1 MGNTLRID
9 YEAKL
14 TWTNGKEFVFNESFD
29 LDVYHNCLEQTTPT
43 PEDLVVETV
52 ADARVKS
59 AKKGFSTHVVL
70 EKDPEFDK
78 FVITKLSVTYI
89 PFNSEITV
97 FDKELGFQNYRDD
110 VVDKDKF
117 RTKLRLRLIE
127 D

>member
-29 LDVYHNCLEQTTPT
+29 LDVYHNCLEQTKPT

-59 AKKGFSTHVVL
+59 AKKGFPLHGL
-70 EKDPEFDK
+70 PEKDPEFDR